1 MQGIFKTLFV
11 LGVIVFCIVVIALF
25 LLLLKVIL
33 LFNPEISLFGMT
45 IQ

>member
-1 MQGIFKTLFV
+1 MERIFKILFV
-11 LGVIVFCIVVIALF
+11 LGVIVFIIVSILLF

-33 LFNPEISLFGMT
+33 LFTPQINLLGLQ

>member
-1 MQGIFKTLFV
+1 MERIFKTLFV
-11 LGVIVFCIVVIALF
+11 LGVIVFIIVSILLF

-33 LFNPEISLFGMT
+33 LFTPQINLLGLQ